1 MKIVFNENA
10 GNRSNRKGEIN
21 LSTSLDVKSIDK
33 EIEIKTEIYDD
44 QNKEITIVVP
54 IFQMDISKAG
64 RIDSNATVTWEIDF
78 NKDGKSLTNVVVTDP
93 MPEGLGYIASKG
105 YIFKDGKWEET
116 ANLYT
121 YNSVA
126 QTFTFNDPITTPVKI
141 SINAYV
147 DQKKTNLETYTN
159 TAKIT
164 GNEFLEKMHQL
175 P

>member
-1 MKIVFNENA
+1 
-10 GNRSNRKGEIN
+10 
-21 LSTSLDVKSIDK
+21 
-33 EIEIKTEIYDD
+33 
-44 QNKEITIVVP
+44 
-54 IFQMDISKAG
+54 MDISKAG